1 MQAEACKKGGAMPR
15 KRTITHTLYVSDAEE
30 LIIRSN
36 MAKLGIN
43 NFSTYARRMLTEGR
57 IFSSN
62 EEEEKVITKN
72 MVNIGNN
79 INQIARKVN
88 INDNA
93 GTEEIN
99 EVLAEWRKFK
109 KYYKEMMKKYVIR
122 SKYI

>member
-1 MQAEACKKGGAMPR
+1 MPR